1 MTATLPILAIVVA
14 TRGGTRLSEALASVA
29 WAAELAVLDPVGDVA
44 ASALPTGVRLAS
56 DVAGATDLGE
66 APWLL
71 LLAEDEVAAP
81 ELRTAAAAAVA
92 GVPTA
97 WCPVIE
103 IETLGIRFVRRRAPV
118 RLAPRAG
125 ARVALDRTLELA
137 LVTSAPV
144 RRLAAAVRAERGV
157 SVSAAVDALAPESR
171 ARAALL
177 AHLGVR
183 PGVAA
188 IAGAPLLALARVLRM
203 HAVAPAGL
211 ARWVAAVLAGYR
223 VVLSHARLW
232 EWRATQPAPVEEVA

>member
-1 MTATLPILAIVVA
+1 MTATLPLLAVVVA
-14 TRGGTRLSEALASVA
+14 TRGGTRLTEALASVT
-29 WAAELAVLDPVGDVA
+29 WAAERAVLDPVGDVA
-44 ASALPTGVRLAS
+44 ASALPPDVRLAT
-56 DVAGATDLGE
+56 DVAAATGLGE

-71 LLAEDEVAAP
+71 LLAEDEIATP

-125 ARVALDRTLELA
+125 ARLTLDRTLELA
-137 LVTSAPV
+137 LVASAPV

-157 SVSAAVDALAPESR
+157 SVSAAVDALAPDSR

-177 AHLGVR
+177 AHLGAR
-183 PGVAA
+183 PGVAS
-188 IAGAPLLALARVLRM
+188 IVGAPLLALGRVLRM
-203 HAVAPAGL
+203 HAAAPAGL

-232 EWRATQPAPVEEVA
+232 EWRTTQPAPIEEVA